1 MALYLDIGPDDEL
14 RVGEDAV
21 ITIEYKSG
29 RRARLKI
36 TGTAKVEMV
45 PRTRVRARPEPSLAP
60 APEAARVEDR

>member
-14 RVGEDAV
+14 RVGKDAV

-36 TGTAKVEMV
+36 VGTAEVEMTKRRTAARTLPSEV
-45 PRTRVRARPEPSLAP
+45 PRGADS
-60 APEAARVEDR
+60 

>member
-14 RVGEDAV
+14 RVGKDAV

-36 TGTAKVEMV
+36 DGTAEVEMTKRNTGRPAPPEV
-45 PRTRVRARPEPSLAP
+45 PRGERT
-60 APEAARVEDR
+60 

>member
-14 RVGEDAV
+14 RVGKDAV

-36 TGTAKVEMV
+36 TGAAEVEMV
-45 PRTRVRARPEPSLAP
+45 PRTRARPEPSLAP

>member
-14 RVGEDAV
+14 RVGKDAV

-36 TGTAKVEMV
+36 VGTAEVEMTKC
-45 PRTRVRARPEPSLAP
+45 RTTPPPPHLEAR
-60 APEAARVEDR
+60 RGEDS